1 MKLYFEFKEP
11 YYALIAANDQKAA
24 KEVYQDG
31 VAEIEDE
38 CSWSLISEDDALD
51 KFGKVMM
58 GEVIAGKREYDG
70 PYFGIKKE
78 FKDIVNNQG
87 GLLLVD
93 GSLV

>member
-24 KEVYQDG
+24 KEVYQGG
-31 VAEIEDE
+31 VSEIEDE
-38 CSWSLISEDDALD
+38 CSWSLISEEDALD
-51 KFGKVMM
+51 KFGKVIMD
-58 GEVIAGKREYDG
+58 EIVSGKSDYSG
-70 PYFGIKKE
+70 PKAIKKE
-78 FKDIVNNQG
+78 FEDIVNNQG

>member
-11 YYALIAANDQKAA
+11 YYALIAADDQKAA

-31 VAEIEDE
+31 VAEIDNE

-58 GEVIAGKREYDG
+58 GEVVAGKSEYDG
-70 PYFGIKKE
+70 PNGIKKE
-78 FKDIVNNQG
+78 FKEIVNNQG

>member
-11 YYALIAANDQKAA
+11 YYALIAADDQKDA
-24 KEVYQDG
+24 KETYRCG

-38 CSWSLISEDDALD
+38 CSWSLISEDDALE
-51 KFGKVMM
+51 KFGNAIMQEVM
-58 GEVIAGKREYDG
+58 ADKREYDG
-70 PYFGIKKE
+70 PNTIKKE
-78 FKDIVNNQG
+78 FKEIVNNQG